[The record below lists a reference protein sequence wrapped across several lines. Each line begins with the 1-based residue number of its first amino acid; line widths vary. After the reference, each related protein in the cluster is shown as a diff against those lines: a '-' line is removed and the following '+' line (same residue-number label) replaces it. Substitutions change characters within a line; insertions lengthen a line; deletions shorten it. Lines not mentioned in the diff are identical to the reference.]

1 MAYCRIT
8 RTANGAD
15 AIEYALGKNNK
26 GHNGKKQ
33 RNAYVS
39 CVNLFHGDKEDIIQQ
54 MRETW
59 AHARSNHT
67 TQLLRIVTSYSRNE
81 LDPDNPAHVLKAKEI
96 AEQVAETNY
105 KGRQVI
111 ICVQTD
117 GKGGFIHTHMLV
129 NDVDPVTYK
138 ACDNE
143 QYWFSTV
150 SKWFNDTI
158 EKNGITLDYGEDKTK
173 EDFEA
178 ERNNARDI
186 VSRTERIKR
195 EQGKY
200 VWKDDLKQRIASCMS
215 SATSEAEFIEQLN
228 AHGVNVDVHDPET
241 RPKQKKPKYYTYE
254 LADVSNFPEGVKPPQ
269 NRKAKS
275 TKLGID
281 YDVTTVLQTVERN
294 KQQQLQ
300 QQAEQEH
307 AFHAHNSTV
316 EPVKAEKHIIEP
328 VKDKT
333 PVATPYGANNAINI
347 NLYEEM
353 DEDERALLL
362 HEKARREEKARQQRT
377 FFNNNANTELAKN
390 KKRRTTVNGVDFD
403 TAYNDMYKDHDR
415 DYGE

>member
-8 RTANGAD
+8 RTSNGAD
-15 AIEYALGKNNK
+15 AIAYAEGNGK
-26 GHNGKKQ
+26 GHNGNKH
-33 RNAYVS
+33 RNMCVS
-39 CVNLFHGDKEDIIQQ
+39 RVNLFDGDTADIVQQ

-67 TQLLRIVTSYSRNE
+67 TQIIRIVTSYSRNE
-81 LDPDNPAHVLKAKEI
+81 LDPDNPADILKADEI
-96 AEQVAETNY
+96 AQQVAEQHY
-105 KGRQVI
+105 KGKQVVI
-111 ICVQTD
+111 YTQID
-117 GKGGFIHTHMLV
+117 GKSGLIHTHMLV

-150 SKWFNDTI
+150 SKWFNDTV

-228 AHGVNVDVHDPET
+228 AHGVNVDVHDPAT

-254 LADVSNFPEGVKPPQ
+254 LTDVSNFPEGVKPPQ

-281 YDVTTVLQTVERN
+281 FDVTTVLQTVERN

-316 EPVKAEKHIIEP
+316 EPVKAEKRIIEP

-333 PVATPYGANNAINI
+333 PVATPYSANNAINI
-347 NLYEEM
+347 NIDEEM

-377 FFNNNANTELAKN
+377 FFNSNANTELAKN
-390 KKRRTTVNGVDFD
+390 KKRRTTVNGIDFD